1 MEVSSKPMHAK
12 EFSYQR
18 AQSIEH
24 AVELLEQEPDATV
37 LAGGHG
43 LIPAMKKREL
53 TPETVVDIG
62 QLNDLQGIRR
72 TNRTIKIGALTTH
85 REVLDSNILAS
96 SVPVIP
102 QTVDHITGGRQV
114 HNFATIGGNIA
125 RAHPGY
131 DYEGALL
138 AAGCDVHV
146 QGSEGSRV
154 IPISEF
160 VCGACST
167 VLRDADV
174 VTAIELPTV
183 DGTRVGGYA
192 KRKEPASGNAIVGV
206 ASDLHF
212 DGTELDRCQSATI
225 AVNGLQ
231 ESATRLTAVEEVLIG
246 RRIDEDVIEEAADVA
261 GKSVD
266 ADAVLDNKKASA
278 DYRCALLDTYV
289 YKSLSSSINA

>member
-1 MEVSSKPMHAK
+1 MHPE

-24 AVELLEQEPDATV
+24 AVELLEQEPDAML

-62 QLNDLQGIRR
+62 QLNDLRGIRR
-72 TNRTIKIGALTTH
+72 TNQTVEIGALTTH
-85 REVLDSNILAS
+85 REVLDSSILAK

-146 QGSEGSRV
+146 QGPDGSRIV
-154 IPISEF
+154 PIDEF
-160 VCGACST
+160 VRGACST

-174 VTAIELPTV
+174 VTAIEIPTV
-183 DGTRVGGYA
+183 DGTRAGSYA

-206 ASDLHF
+206 ATDLHF
-212 DGTELDRCQSATI
+212 DSTESDRCRSATI

-231 ESATRLTAVEEVLIG
+231 ASAIRLTAVEEALIG
-246 RRIDEDVIEEAADVA
+246 RQLDQDTVEEAAAVA
-261 GKSVD
+261 GESVD
-266 ADAVLDNKKASA
+266 EDAVLDNKKASA
-278 DYRCALLDTYV
+278 EYRRALLDTYV
-289 YKSLSSSINA
+289 YKSLSSSAKT